1 MAGKICF
8 LCVLV
13 ASLALIPSCGHPTQ
27 LASITVQPSGATIFG
42 IGTNA
47 NVQFTAQGQFV
58 HPTETRDITTQVT
71 WASDV
76 PDVVTINSSGL
87 ATAGPAC
94 GIATITAT
102 AGNNIGVPFSPQ
114 AITTATAQFTVADA
128 AIQSCP
134 QN

>member
-13 ASLALIPSCGHPTQ
+13 ASLALIPSCGHQTE
-27 LASITVQPSGATIFG
+27 LVSITVQPSGATIFG

-58 HPTETRDITTQVT
+58 HPTETRDVTTQVT
-71 WASDV
+71 WTSDIAG
-76 PDVVTINSSGL
+76 VVTINSSGT

-102 AGNNIGVPFSPQ
+102 AGNNIGVPFSSK
-114 AITTATAQFTVADA
+114 AITTATAQFTVADS
-128 AIQSCP
+128 AIPGCP